1 MAKYKYFKSKNY
13 RTNVNLVTE
22 SDIVEVSDQ
31 TSEGGVPT
39 LQEVTEGENKNLI
52 NGNNFQGTQAG
63 ESTSPLSVTHSNMF
77 GEQAGR
83 TSTGDHVNLFGQE
96 AGISQEGG
104 QVNALGWGAAGT
116 NTGSHVN
123 AFGQAS
129 LYGNTGRHANAFGEE
144 GGNFNNFKN
153 VNLFGFQAEADQ
165 DNQTVFSKWV
175 SGVTK
180 FLSRLSYNNITAD
193 RKYELLD
200 ESGDLPITTSKDA
213 NFTAVNSVLYTAIA
227 TLTVTDPTPVEGQG
241 YIVFVRNGTTTIDDV
256 GYTSGNLIYRFYQG
270 GAWSS
275 TVFGSGGGGA
285 VDLDDNLFGIKNNW
299 IGLFKITAT
308 ASTTTISTTANNTNN
323 RVIFLPFTV
332 QKDCIIE
339 DVAFLLNAA
348 NDGASSTVNIYI
360 HDDSNDGLP
369 GVRLY
374 NTESDTGITNTAQQ
388 EKIFTAVNYSL
399 ARGNYWIGIHFR
411 GLNTAG
417 ANPTFVGGAM
427 SLNSVF
433 GTTLAYTNNV
443 NRVLQI
449 VSETG
454 VVGNNPTTTILAS
467 TGINFPQIF
476 VKL

>member
-1 MAKYKYFKSKNY
+1 MTKYKYFKSKNY
-13 RTNVNLVTE
+13 RSNVNLVVE

-31 TSEGGVPT
+31 TSDGGTTPT

-104 QVNALGWGAAGT
+104 QVNALGWVAAGT

-200 ESGDLPITTSKDA
+200 ESGDLPISTSKNA
-213 NFTAVNSVLYTAIA
+213 NFTAVNSVLYTSIA

-241 YIVFVRNGTTTIDDV
+241 YVVFVRNGTTTIDGV

-275 TVFGSGGGGA
+275 TVFGVSA
-285 VDLDDNLFGIKNNW
+285 PIS
-299 IGLFKITAT
+299 TAT
-308 ASTTTISTTANNTNN
+308 QTALDAREELVAYSTTSVTVASTTTQTVVAAMLISANKLKTLNFLNMVFLGRKSNLVNVSCEVYLNDTPNLSGTPLILATFITGSSRILNFERHAILKSNILDMRSARNLTLITNIAANTLVGGDNDS
-323 RVIFLPFTV
+323 TV
-332 QKDCIIE
+332 AY
-339 DVAFLLNAA
+339 DVA
-348 NDGASSTVNIYI
+348 TTKYI
-360 HDDSNDGLP
+360 
-369 GVRLY
+369 V
-374 NTESDTGITNTAQQ
+374 
-388 EKIFTAVNYSL
+388 V
-399 ARGNYWIGIHFR
+399 
-411 GLNTAG
+411 
-417 ANPTFVGGAM
+417 
-427 SLNSVF
+427 
-433 GTTLAYTNNV
+433 AYTN
-443 NRVLQI
+443 
-449 VSETG
+449 SD
-454 VVGNNPTTTILAS
+454 TTITSVFEGAKI
-467 TGINFPQIF
+467 TANIIT
-476 VKL
+476 